1 MSQKQ
6 TVGELVYK
14 ISGDM
19 DNLKTELKNAENSI
33 NQLSKSAN
41 ASAKDVKGLDNT
53 IDNLNKR
60 AKELKSIMNSS
71 IIGSAQFKQASA
83 DLDKV
88 NKQIATTSKETD
100 NFASK
105 FKKVLGG
112 LGILYAL
119 NLIKQFGIASLQAYA
134 NAQQSAIQFNNA
146 QQNVAGTTKEQIND
160 LNEYI
165 NLLEKK
171 TTVDDKTIRQAAQIL
186 AQDQISI
193 ENQKKILAG
202 IVDIAVANS
211 KSNGGEIDTQGTAT
225 AVGRAFATGDLGGL
239 TRQNIVGID
248 EATAKAFKLGNE
260 TERAAIMMKLLG
272 DNGKG
277 AGEAL
282 AKSAQGDI
290 NRAKDAFEDLQV
302 SVGKGLS
309 VSFATLLSNVIDTT
323 DSLDGVSKK
332 SNTFG
337 KIMVGLSGILG
348 LVINSFRVLWNVFSA
363 GFTIVGDSSVVI
375 VSWAKDVL
383 SNFGQ
388 VKKAIGSLGTS
399 FKALLSG
406 DFAEAKEALKEGFN
420 FKPSEFTK
428 GAMAKLAE
436 DAEAIGKAYT
446 KSSKLV
452 DKSLESIVFAGK
464 VYDENAKQ
472 VEELTKAKDA
482 LNQKTKKVTEA
493 TEEEKKSIQTLR
505 DKVLDLKTKTDELV
519 TSIGEK
525 LVDATKKFKDSLADL
540 TKDGS
545 KGLADIVVKAEQ
557 DIADIKK
564 KLAEEQAK
572 SSEDQNANE
581 IKSLNEQI
589 TEKQKILTSY
599 ANFQSNLTKEIA
611 RVQAEA
617 DANTALGKSNTD
629 PTKQA
634 GLEAKAQGLSL
645 QIEALKNFADLD
657 KQVAEARKLAGDD
670 DFKQA
675 EINTFA
681 KIQLATNLFI
691 EETTKLREKQALAIE
706 IEKSVT
712 NFYVE
717 QTGLRQKTLD
727 AFATSSIAT
736 MRRIGDEARSALSAL
751 NSLRSAGAQID
762 APINPVSTPSVAG
775 TQTNASSSSVVNNT
789 KNLNAPITVNA
800 NVSSGVDSSQIAKDL
815 AWQLSHK

>member
-1 MSQKQ
+1 MSNKV

-19 DNLKTELKNAENSI
+19 DNLKTELK
-33 NQLSKSAN
+33 KSEAQIEDLGKSMEKTGKQTGGLAN
-41 ASAKDVKGLDNT
+41 G
-53 IDNLNKR
+53 
-60 AKELKSIMNSS
+60 
-71 IIGSAQFKQASA
+71 FKA
-83 DLDKV
+83 
-88 NKQIATTSKETD
+88 I
-100 NFASK
+100 
-105 FKKVLGG
+105 KKVLGG

-119 NLIKQFGIASLQAYA
+119 NLIKQFGQASIQAFA

-171 TTVDDKTIRQAAQIL
+171 TSVDDKTIRQASQIL

-211 KSNGGEIDTQGTAT
+211 KANGGEIDTQGTAV

-248 EATAKAFKLGNE
+248 EATAKTFKLGNE
-260 TERAAIMMKLLG
+260 AERTAIMMKLLA

-282 AKSAQGDI
+282 GKSAQGDI

-302 SVGKGLS
+302 AVGKGLS
-309 VSFATLLSNVIDTT
+309 VSFATLLSNVLDTS
-323 DSLDGVSKK
+323 DSLDEVSKK

-337 KIMVGLSGILG
+337 KVMVGLSGILG
-348 LVINSFRVLWNVFSA
+348 LIINSFRVLWNVFSA

-375 VSWAKDVL
+375 VSWAKDVIG
-383 SNFGQ
+383 NFSQ

-436 DAEAIGKAYT
+436 DAEAIGNAYT

-464 VYDENAKQ
+464 VYDENVKQ
-472 VEELTKAKDA
+472 IEDLTKAKDA
-482 LNQKTKKVTEA
+482 LNKKTKQATEA
-493 TEEEKKSIQTLR
+493 TEEEKKSMQTLR
-505 DKVLDLKTKTDELV
+505 DKVLDLKNKTDELV
-519 TSIGEK
+519 QSLGEK
-525 LVDATKKFKDSLADL
+525 LVDATKRFSEEVNKLATEG
-540 TKDGS
+540 TKD
-545 KGLADIVVKAEQ
+545 LASIVVKAEE
-557 DIADIKK
+557 DIAELKK

-581 IKSLNEQI
+581 IKSLNDQI
-589 TEKQKILTSY
+589 TQKQKILTSY
-599 ANFQSNLTKEIA
+599 AGFQTALSKEIA
-611 RVQAEA
+611 RVQTEA
-617 DANTALGKSNTD
+617 DANAQLGATNTD

-634 GLEAKAQGLSL
+634 GIDAKAEGLAL
-645 QIEALKNFADLD
+645 QIEALKGFADLD

-691 EETTKLREKQALAIE
+691 EETTKLREKKAIAIE
-706 IEKSVT
+706 VEKSVT
-712 NFYVE
+712 DFYVA
-717 QTGLRQKTLD
+717 QTALRQKTLD

-736 MRRIGDEARSALSAL
+736 MRKIGDEAKSALSAL

-762 APINPVSTPSVAG
+762 SPINPVATPSISSTG
-775 TQTNASSSSVVNNT
+775 PGASNSSVVNNN
-789 KNLNAPITVNA
+789 KNVTAPITVNA
-800 NVSSGVDSSQIAKDL
+800 TVNGTADASQIAKDL
-815 AWQLSHK
+815 AWQLSHQ

>member
-1 MSQKQ
+1 MSQQ

-19 DNLKTELKNAENSI
+19 ENLKLELKNAENSI
-33 NQLSKSAN
+33 NKLSDTAKS
-41 ASAKDVKGLDNT
+41 SSSSVKGLDNT
-53 IDNLNKR
+53 IDALNKR
-60 AKELKSIMNSS
+60 AKELKATMNSS

-83 DLDKV
+83 ELDKV
-88 NKQIATTSKETD
+88 NGQLAKTQKETTG
-100 NFASK
+100 FASNL
-105 FKKVLGG
+105 KKILGG

-119 NLIKQFGIASLQAYA
+119 NLIKQFGQASIQAFA

-146 QQNVAGTTKEQIND
+146 QQNVAGSTKEQIED

-165 NLLEKK
+165 KLLEEK
-171 TTVDDKTIRQAAQIL
+171 TSVDDKTIRQASQIL
-186 AQDQISI
+186 AQDQIKI
-193 ENQKKILAG
+193 ENQKKILGG

-211 KSNGGEIDTQGTAT
+211 KANGGEIDAQGTAV

-248 EATAKAFKLGNE
+248 EATAKTFKLGNE
-260 TERAAIMMKLLG
+260 AERTAIMMKLLA

-282 AKSAQGDI
+282 GKSAQGDI

-302 SVGKGLS
+302 AVGKGLS
-309 VSFATLLSNVIDTT
+309 VSFATLLSNVLDTS

-337 KIMVGLSGILG
+337 KVMVGLSGILG
-348 LVINSFRVLWNVFSA
+348 LIINSFRVLWNVFSA

-436 DAEAIGKAYT
+436 DAEAIGNAYI

-464 VYDENAKQ
+464 VYDENVKQ
-472 VEELTKAKDA
+472 VEDLTKAKDA
-482 LNQKTKKVTEA
+482 LNKKTKQVTEA
-493 TEEEKKSIQTLR
+493 TEEEKKSVQTLR
-505 DKVLDLKTKTDELV
+505 DKVLDLKNKTDELV
-519 TSIGEK
+519 QSLGEK
-525 LVDATKKFKDSLADL
+525 LVDATEKFKETVKDLAVEG
-540 TKDGS
+540 TKD
-545 KGLADIVVKAEQ
+545 LAGIVVKAEE
-557 DIADIKK
+557 DIAELKK
-564 KLAEEQAK
+564 KLAEEQSK
-572 SSEDQNANE
+572 SSADQNANE
-581 IKSLNEQI
+581 IKALNEQI
-589 TEKQKILTSY
+589 TQKQKILTSY
-599 ANFQSNLTKEIA
+599 AGFQSELAKEIA

-617 DANTALGKSNTD
+617 DANAQLALTNTD

-634 GLEAKAQGLSL
+634 GIDSKAQGLAL
-645 QIEALKNFADLD
+645 QIEALKNFENLD
-657 KQVAEARKLAGDD
+657 KQVTEARKLAGDD
-670 DFKQA
+670 EFKQA
-675 EINTFA
+675 QINTFA

-691 EETTKLREKQALAIE
+691 DETTKLREKQAIALQ

-712 NFYVE
+712 DFYIS
-717 QTGLRQKTLD
+717 QTNLRQKTLD
-727 AFATSSIAT
+727 SFATSSIAT
-736 MRRIGDEARSALSAL
+736 MRRIGDEAKSALSAL

-762 APINPVSTPSVAG
+762 APINPVSSTAVPG
-775 TQTNASSSSVVNNT
+775 ASSNTSNSNTVNN
-789 KNLNAPITVNA
+789 NRNVNAPITVNA
-800 NVSSGVDSSQIAKDL
+800 TVNNGVDSSQIAKDL

>member
-1 MSQKQ
+1 MSAKQ

-19 DNLKTELKNAENSI
+19 DNLKTELK
-33 NQLSKSAN
+33 KSEQQVV
-41 ASAKDVKGLDNT
+41 S
-53 IDNLNKR
+53 
-60 AKELKSIMNSS
+60 LKNEMEKTGKS
-71 IIGSAQFKQASA
+71 
-83 DLDKV
+83 
-88 NKQIATTSKETD
+88 TTS
-100 NFASK
+100 FADG
-105 FKKVLGG
+105 FKKILGG

-119 NLIKQFGIASLQAYA
+119 NLIKQFGQASIQAYA

-146 QQNVAGTTKEQIND
+146 QQNVAGSTKEQIND

-165 NLLEKK
+165 NLLEEK
-171 TTVDDKTIRQAAQIL
+171 TSVDDKTIRQASQIL
-186 AQDQISI
+186 AQDQIKI

-211 KSNGGEIDTQGTAT
+211 KANGGEIDTQGTAT

-260 TERAAIMMKLLG
+260 TERTAIMMKLLA

-282 AKSAQGDI
+282 GASWQGQI
-290 NRAKDAFEDLQV
+290 NRAKDTVEDLQV
-302 SVGKGLS
+302 AIGKGLS
-309 VSFATLLSNVIDTT
+309 TALSVFVKGLGDTAGGLKVTT
-323 DSLDGVSKK
+323 DGTNKLGVA
-332 SNTFG
+332 FVY
-337 KIMVGLSGILG
+337 IAGLANFVINVFKILG
-348 LVINSFRVLWNVFSA
+348 LGIYAFGQRLVGEVKVIY
-363 GFTIVGDSSVVI
+363 GFGKDVIGIFQKVGDAVNSI
-375 VSWAKDVL
+375 GTALTEVL
-383 SNFGQ
+383 SGNF
-388 VKKAIGSLGTS
+388 K
-399 FKALLSG
+399 
-406 DFAEAKEALKEGFN
+406 EAKEALKNGFD
-420 FKPSEFTK
+420 FS
-428 GAMAKLAE
+428 GAFNNSKKAIDEMTTSMAKTG
-436 DAEAIGKAYT
+436 DAIVQASKDAYSNIQT
-446 KSSKLV
+446 M
-452 DKSLESIVFAGK
+452 A
-464 VYDENAKQ
+464 NAKQ
-472 VEELTKAKDA
+472 VYKEVTAENDKLTQAKDSQA
-482 LNQKTKKVTEA
+482 KATKKAQEA
-493 TEEEKKSIQTLR
+493 TEEEKKSIATLR
-505 DKVLDLKTKTDELV
+505 DKVLDLKNKTDELV
-519 TSIGEK
+519 QSIGEK
-525 LVDATKKFKDSLADL
+525 LVDATEKFKQTVKDLATEGTKDLANIVVNAESEIATLKKQLAD
-540 TKDGS
+540 
-545 KGLADIVVKAEQ
+545 
-557 DIADIKK
+557 
-564 KLAEEQAK
+564 EQAK
-572 SSEDQNANE
+572 AQDQQSADTIKKLNDE
-581 IKSLNEQI
+581 IAQ
-589 TEKQKILTSY
+589 KQKILTSY
-599 ANFQSNLTKEIA
+599 ASFQSDLTKEIA

-617 DANTALGKSNTD
+617 DATNTALSGNTD

-634 GLEAKAQGLSL
+634 GLEAKSQGLAL
-645 QIEALKNFADLD
+645 QIEALKNFSDLD

-775 TQTNASSSSVVNNT
+775 TQTNGSSSSTTNNNKT
-789 KNLNAPITVNA
+789 VNAPITVNA